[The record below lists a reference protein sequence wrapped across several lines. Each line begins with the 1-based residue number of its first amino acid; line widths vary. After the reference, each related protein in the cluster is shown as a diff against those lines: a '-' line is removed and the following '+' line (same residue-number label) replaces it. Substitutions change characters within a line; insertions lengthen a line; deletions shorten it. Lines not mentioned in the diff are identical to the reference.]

1 MLETKLTTCANLLY
15 QWLLPRTSGGSRFTI
30 DLQDFQAWTAEY
42 REKPFS
48 DREVLDALR
57 QLKELQLIKVSK
69 TEVTLEVKPQ
79 DILTFHAPLTTEILL
94 SQSSDRSNRLLLLVK
109 IITGSLLISLAFF
122 TFGLVIVRA
131 NPQIL
136 LSPNPWSALGE
147 DNMSVSE

>member
-1 MLETKLTTCANLLY
+1 MLETKLSTCANLLY
-15 QWLLPRTSGGSRFTI
+15 QWLLPRNSSGSKFTI

-79 DILTFHAPLTTEILL
+79 DILTFPAPLPTEILL
-94 SQSSDRSNRLLLLVK
+94 SRESKKHNRWILIVEIIAASLLLCFA
-109 IITGSLLISLAFF
+109 SLAV
-122 TFGLVIVRA
+122 GLSLFRTNIEV
-131 NPQIL
+131 
-136 LSPNPWSALGE
+136 LSTPNPWSILGE
-147 DNMSVSE
+147 DRSVGN

>member
-15 QWLLPRTSGGSRFTI
+15 QWLLPRNSGGNKFTI

-79 DILTFHAPLTTEILL
+79 DILTFPTPLPTEMLL
-94 SQSSDRSNRLLLLVK
+94 SPDSEKPNRWVLLVK
-109 IITGSLLISLAFF
+109 ILAASLLLCFTSLAV
-122 TFGLVIVRA
+122 GLSLLRT
-131 NPQIL
+131 NPEVL
-136 LSPNPWSALGE
+136 SSPNYGNFSGE
-147 DNMSVSE
+147 DYRGGN